1 MKATENP
8 LKNEIFLNGY
18 SIKEFSDKVNISRTY
33 MSSVVTR
40 KKGLSPQKAKDVANA
55 LGVEIKD
62 IFDFEVR
69 EVK

>member
-1 MKATENP
+1 
-8 LKNEIFLNGY
+8 
-18 SIKEFSDKVNISRTY
+18 

-40 KKGLSPQKAKDVANA
+40 KKGLSPQKAKNVAST

-62 IFDFEVR
+62 VFDIEKE

>member
-1 MKATENP
+1 MKAKRNV
-8 LKNEIFLNGY
+8 LKKEIFSNGY
-18 SIKEFSDKVNISRTY
+18 SIKEFSEKVNISRTY

-40 KKGLSPQKAKDVANA
+40 KKGLSPQKAKNVAST

-62 IFDFEVR
+62 VFDIEKE

>member
-1 MKATENP
+1 
-8 LKNEIFLNGY
+8 
-18 SIKEFSDKVNISRTY
+18 

-55 LGVEIKD
+55 LGVEIQD
-62 IFDFEVR
+62 IFEFEVK